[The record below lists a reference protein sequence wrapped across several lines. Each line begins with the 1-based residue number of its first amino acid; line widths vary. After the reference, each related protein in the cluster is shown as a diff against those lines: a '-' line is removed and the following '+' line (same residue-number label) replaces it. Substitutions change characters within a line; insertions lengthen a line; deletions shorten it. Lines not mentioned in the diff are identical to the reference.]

1 MTIRVFLADD
11 HKLMRRALGR
21 QLDRQEGILVI
32 GEADDGRDAV
42 RQAIE
47 LRPDVVVM
55 DVTMPGLNGVEAA
68 RQIVAKAPGVRVLA
82 LSAHVDQQHVSAMLE
97 AGATGYLAK
106 DCEADELVEA
116 IGRLSRG
123 KVYLGS
129 GVADV
134 VVGDYVKR
142 LDGDASPSASVLTA
156 REREVLQ
163 LLAEGKSTKEIAGLL
178 DVSVKTVDTH
188 RANLMSKL
196 GLRSIAELTKYAIRE
211 GLTSIDL

>member
-1 MTIRVFLADD
+1 MTIRVLLADD

-21 QLDRQEGILVI
+21 QLDHREGIVVI

-47 LRPDVVVM
+47 LRPDVVIM
-55 DVTMPGLNGVEAA
+55 DITMPGLNGVEAA

-82 LSAHVDQQHVSAMLE
+82 LSAHVDQQHVSSMLE

-106 DCEADELVEA
+106 HCEPEELVEA
-116 IGRLSRG
+116 IERLSRG
-123 KVYLGS
+123 KVYLGT

-134 VVGDYVKR
+134 VLDDYVKR
-142 LDGDASPSASVLTA
+142 LEGETNQPVAVLTS

-163 LLAEGKSTKEIAGLL
+163 LLAEGKSTKEIADLL
-178 DVSVKTVDTH
+178 DVSAKTVDTH
-188 RANLMSKL
+188 RANIMSKL

>member
-1 MTIRVFLADD
+1 
-11 HKLMRRALGR
+11 
-21 QLDRQEGILVI
+21 
-32 GEADDGRDAV
+32 
-42 RQAIE
+42 
-47 LRPDVVVM
+47 M

-68 RQIVAKAPGVRVLA
+68 RQIVARAPGVRILA

-106 DCEADELVEA
+106 DCEPEELLEA
-116 IGRLSRG
+116 IERLSQG

-142 LDGDASPSASVLTA
+142 LDGDASQPIAVLTS

-163 LLAEGKSTKEIAGLL
+163 LLAEGHSSKEIASLL
-178 DVSVKTVDTH
+178 HVSIKTVDTH
-188 RANLMSKL
+188 RSNIMSKL